1 MKLSKSLS
9 ELDAVADELLAKSKS
24 KEDDD
29 ELTPNDVSEDSTPD
43 KEDADNADSSEE
55 KDNEPDETDEG
66 SEDKKPMKKSED
78 KKPMKKSE
86 DPEPADD
93 EDDEPDETDE
103 SDEDNEPDSDEIEK
117 SIKEDFTSDETINK
131 SIQDSEFYSAIVD
144 ILAKSLGSV
153 QFDVLSNSKS
163 QSAAS
168 DILAKSIQAVIQA
181 NKSLQSENEKLTRR
195 INKLEK
201 SISQGFERV
210 MDSLDEISSQPA
222 HMRKSLASISVHNRD
237 FDTSLNGQKTVGK
250 FDSLSKSQ
258 VLDILNAE
266 LFSGNQNVTP
276 QDIIGYESGAPLKQN
291 LKTLVES
298 KCK

>member
-66 SEDKKPMKKSED
+66 SEDE
-78 KKPMKKSE
+78 KPMKKSE

-237 FDTSLNGQKTVGK
+237 FDTSLNGQKTVGG

-291 LKTLVES
+291 LKTLVEN

>member
-66 SEDKKPMKKSED
+66 SED

-168 DILAKSIQAVIQA
+168 DIIAKSIQAVIQA

>member
-55 KDNEPDETDEG
+55 KDNETDETDEG
-66 SEDKKPMKKSED
+66 SED

-93 EDDEPDETDE
+93 EDDETDETDE

-163 QSAAS
+163 QSVAS

>member
-55 KDNEPDETDEG
+55 KDNEPDETDE
-66 SEDKKPMKKSED
+66 DSED

-237 FDTSLNGQKTVGK
+237 FDTSLNGQKTVGG

-291 LKTLVES
+291 LKTLVEN
-298 KCK
+298 KIARV

>member
-78 KKPMKKSE
+78 
-86 DPEPADD
+86 PEPADD
-93 EDDEPDETDE
+93 EDDKPDETDE

-168 DILAKSIQAVIQA
+168 DIIAKSIQAVIQA

-210 MDSLDEISSQPA
+210 MESLDEISSQPA

>member
-66 SEDKKPMKKSED
+66 SKDE
-78 KKPMKKSE
+78 KPMKKSE

-237 FDTSLNGQKTVGK
+237 FDTSLNGQKTVGG

-291 LKTLVES
+291 LKTLVEN

>member
-55 KDNEPDETDEG
+55 KDNEPDETDED

-78 KKPMKKSE
+78 A
-86 DPEPADD
+86 EPADD
-93 EDDEPDETDE
+93 EDDDEPDETDE

-237 FDTSLNGQKTVGK
+237 FDTSLNGQKTVGG

-291 LKTLVES
+291 LKTLVEN
-298 KCK
+298 KIARV

>member
-66 SEDKKPMKKSED
+66 SED

>member
-1 MKLSKSLS
+1 MNMKLSKSLS

-24 KEDDD
+24 KEDDE

-55 KDNEPDETDEG
+55 KDNETDETDEG

-78 KKPMKKSE
+78 S
-86 DPEPADD
+86 EPADD

>member
-78 KKPMKKSE
+78 
-86 DPEPADD
+86 PEPADD
-93 EDDEPDETDE
+93 EDDDEP
-103 SDEDNEPDSDEIEK
+103 DEDNEPDSDEIEK

>member
-78 KKPMKKSE
+78 L
-86 DPEPADD
+86 EPADD
-93 EDDEPDETDE
+93 EDDEPDETDESDE

-237 FDTSLNGQKTVGK
+237 FDTSLNGQKTVGG

>member
-66 SEDKKPMKKSED
+66 SED

-210 MDSLDEISSQPA
+210 MESLDEISSQPA

>member
-78 KKPMKKSE
+78 A
-86 DPEPADD
+86 EPADD
-93 EDDEPDETDE
+93 EDDDEPDETDE

-237 FDTSLNGQKTVGK
+237 FDTSLNGQKTVGG

-291 LKTLVES
+291 LKTLVEN
-298 KCK
+298 KIARV

>member
-66 SEDKKPMKKSED
+66 SED

-291 LKTLVES
+291 LKTLVEN

>member
-1 MKLSKSLS
+1 MNMKLSKSLS

-24 KEDDD
+24 KEDDE

-66 SEDKKPMKKSED
+66 SED

>member
-29 ELTPNDVSEDSTPD
+29 ELTPNDVSDDSTPD

-78 KKPMKKSE
+78 
-86 DPEPADD
+86 PEPADD

-103 SDEDNEPDSDEIEK
+103 EDEDNEPDSDEIEK

>member
-55 KDNEPDETDEG
+55 NDNEPDETDEG
-66 SEDKKPMKKSED
+66 SED

>member
-78 KKPMKKSE
+78 
-86 DPEPADD
+86 PEPADD

-131 SIQDSEFYSAIVD
+131 SIQDSEFYSTIVD

-222 HMRKSLASISVHNRD
+222 HMRKSL
-237 FDTSLNGQKTVGK
+237 
-250 FDSLSKSQ
+250 
-258 VLDILNAE
+258 
-266 LFSGNQNVTP
+266 VT
-276 QDIIGYESGAPLKQN
+276 
-291 LKTLVES
+291 
-298 KCK
+298 

>member
-24 KEDDD
+24 KEDDE

-66 SEDKKPMKKSED
+66 SED